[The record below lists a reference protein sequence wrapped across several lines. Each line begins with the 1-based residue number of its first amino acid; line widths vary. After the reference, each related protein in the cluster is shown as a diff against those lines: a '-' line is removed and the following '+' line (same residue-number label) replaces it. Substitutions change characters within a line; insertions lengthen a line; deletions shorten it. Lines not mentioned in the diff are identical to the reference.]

1 MESDYGG
8 YYNIM
13 GNGQTISGLK
23 VASKVFII
31 ISGAELG
38 KPHAFLI
45 GRNSVRSD
53 DDAGGRGDGKKQK
66 ATCNELYRG
75 YALA

>member
-1 MESDYGG
+1 M
-8 YYNIM
+8 
-13 GNGQTISGLK
+13 
-23 VASKVFII
+23 ASKAFRII
-31 ISGAELG
+31 CDAELG

-45 GRNSVRSD
+45 GRNSIRSN

-66 ATCNELYRG
+66 ATCNELHRG

>member
-1 MESDYGG
+1 M
-8 YYNIM
+8 IL
-13 GNGQTISGLK
+13 GLEM
-23 VASKVFII
+23 ASKAFRVICD
-31 ISGAELG
+31 AELG

-45 GRNSVRSD
+45 GRYSVRSD

-66 ATCNELYRG
+66 ATCNELHRG

>member
-1 MESDYGG
+1 M
-8 YYNIM
+8 
-13 GNGQTISGLK
+13 
-23 VASKVFII
+23 ASKAFRII
-31 ISGAELG
+31 CGAELG
-38 KPHAFLI
+38 KPDAFLI

-66 ATCNELYRG
+66 ATCNELHRG

>member
-1 MESDYGG
+1 MVATTTSQG
-8 YYNIM
+8 M
-13 GNGQTISGLK
+13 GHMIPGLK
-23 VASKVFII
+23 MASKVFTII
-31 ISGAELG
+31 YDAELG

-45 GRNSVRSD
+45 GSNSVRSN

-66 ATCNELYRG
+66 ATCNELHRG